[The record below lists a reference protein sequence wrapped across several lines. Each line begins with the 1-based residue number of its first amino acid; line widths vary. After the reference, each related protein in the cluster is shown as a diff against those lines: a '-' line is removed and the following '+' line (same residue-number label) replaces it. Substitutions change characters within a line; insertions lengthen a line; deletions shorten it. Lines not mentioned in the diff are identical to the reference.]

1 MNETVH
7 ISGTDYDLIHRVVS
21 QSVEQTVRYAAEW
34 AATLPCGETVVFY
47 GGLGSGKTTFIR
59 GMVVGLDGDDPVS
72 SPTFTL
78 VNEYA
83 GRCPIYHVDLYRID
97 STAALKDVGLEDYI
111 GAETICLVEW
121 PEIAASFLPA
131 GHRAVRL
138 SMDFD
143 HMGPEARLIE
153 VLQQHDSSH

>member
-1 MNETVH
+1 M
-7 ISGTDYDLIHRVVS
+7 DYDLVHRMVS
-21 QSVEQTVRYAAEW
+21 RSVEQTVRYAAEW
-34 AATLPCGETVVFY
+34 AATLPCGETVAFY

-59 GMVVGLDGDDPVS
+59 GMVAGLNGENAVS

-78 VNEYA
+78 VNAYT

-97 STAALKDVGLEDYI
+97 STALLRDVGLEDYI
-111 GAETICLVEW
+111 NPESICLVEW

-143 HMGPEARLIE
+143 QMGPETRLIE
-153 VLQQHDSSH
+153 VLQQHDSRH

>member
-7 ISGTDYDLIHRVVS
+7 ISGTNYDLVHRAIS
-21 QSVEQTVRYAAEW
+21 QSVEQTVHFAAAW
-34 AATLPCGETVVFY
+34 ATTLQCGDTVAFY

-59 GMVVGLDGDDPVS
+59 GIVAGLNSKDPVS

-78 VNEYA
+78 VNEYT

-97 STAALKDVGLEDYI
+97 STAALRDVGLEDYI
-111 GAETICLVEW
+111 NAETICLVEW

-138 SMDFD
+138 SMDFAQ
-143 HMGPEARLIE
+143 MGPEARLIE
-153 VLQQHDSSH
+153 VLQQHDSRD